1 MRRTLLHLPAAA
13 AGLTAAIALALATPA
28 SAQSGEPPR
37 PADIRI
43 DVPVVHVDVPAIT
56 KLRIEN
62 GARARAYQ
70 GRNSGPE
77 QTDRF
82 SRKVRVGRDGR
93 VSVSNISGN
102 IVVNA
107 GSGDDVSIEAV
118 KRTRGSQSELADVQI
133 IVDERGG
140 RVDIRTEHERNYRG
154 RDRSDHVSV
163 DYTITMPA
171 TAALD
176 AHSVSGT
183 VKVTGIRGGV
193 RAESVSGDVTAT
205 DTPKL
210 EVAKSVSGEVMLSG
224 VTTDGD
230 LTAGSVSG
238 NVVAR
243 SVKVHSLEV
252 GSVSGDLTVTDVTC
266 DRLVAKSVSGGVA
279 YSGSINKGGSYDIN
293 VHSGDVR
300 LALANPAGFVLN
312 ANSFSGS
319 IRSELQLT
327 IGGDST
333 AQNRDS
339 RGRRSGTD
347 NHSLR
352 ATYGDGSA
360 TLTVRTFSGDIII
373 SKR

>member
-1 MRRTLLHLPAAA
+1 MPARVV
-13 AGLTAAIALALATPA
+13 GLTAAIAMALAATA
-28 SAQSGEPPR
+28 GAQSGEPPR
-37 PADIRI
+37 PADVRV
-43 DVPVVHVDVPAIT
+43 DVPVVHVDVPALM
-56 KLRIEN
+56 KLRIETT
-62 GARARAYQ
+62 ARTRAYQ

-77 QTDRF
+77 QTERF
-82 SRKVRVGRDGR
+82 SRRVRVGRDGR
-93 VSVSNISGN
+93 VSVSNIAGD

-118 KRTRGSQSELADVQI
+118 KRTRGSQSELVDVRI
-133 IVDERGG
+133 IVDERAG
-140 RVDIRTEHERNYRG
+140 RVDVRTEHERNS
-154 RDRSDHVSV
+154 RDRNGRSDHVSV

-171 TAALD
+171 SAALD

-183 VKVTGIRGGV
+183 VKVTGIRGSV

-210 EVAKSVSGEVMLSG
+210 EAAKSVSGEVTLSG

-243 SVKVHSLEV
+243 SVKVHSLEI

-266 DRLVAKSVSGGVA
+266 DRLIAKSVSGGVA
-279 YSGSINKGGSYDIN
+279 YSGSINKGGVYDIN

-300 LALANPAGFVLN
+300 LSLANPSGFVLN

-319 IRSELQLT
+319 IRSDLPLT
-327 IGGDST
+327 IGGDS
-333 AQNRDS
+333 AARDPS
-339 RGRRSGTD
+339 RSGRRSGVD
-347 NHSLR
+347 NHSMR

-360 TLTVRTFSGDIII
+360 TLTVRTFSGDIVI

>member
-1 MRRTLLHLPAAA
+1 MRRTFLPVPAA
-13 AGLTAAIALALATPA
+13 AGLTAAIVIALAVPA

-43 DVPVVHVDVPAIT
+43 DVPVVHVDVPAIV
-56 KLRIEN
+56 KLRVEN
-62 GARARAYQ
+62 GARTRAYQ

-140 RVDIRTEHERNYRG
+140 RVDIRTEHERNYRDRNG
-154 RDRSDHVSV
+154 RSEHVSV

-171 TAALD
+171 TASLD
-176 AHSVSGT
+176 AHSVSGS
-183 VKVTGIRGGV
+183 VKVTAIRGGV
-193 RAESVSGDVTAT
+193 RAESVSGDVIAT

-210 EVAKSVSGEVMLSG
+210 EVAKSVSGEVTLSG

-279 YSGSINKGGSYDIN
+279 YSGSIDKGGSYDIN

-300 LALANPAGFVLN
+300 LSLANPSGFVLN

-327 IGGDST
+327 IGGDS
-333 AQNRDS
+333 AARDRDS
-339 RGRRSGTD
+339 RGRRGGMD
-347 NHSLR
+347 NHSMR